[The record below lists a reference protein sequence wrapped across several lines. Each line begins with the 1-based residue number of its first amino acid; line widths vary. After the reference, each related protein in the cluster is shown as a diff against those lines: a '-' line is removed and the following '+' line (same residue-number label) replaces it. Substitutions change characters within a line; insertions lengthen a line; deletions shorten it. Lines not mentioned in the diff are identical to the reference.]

1 MTEIL
6 IDKKKYVLV
15 PKQDYEAL
23 QKKQPKKQNQKNFS
37 QLKMPVC

>member
-23 QKKQPKKQNQKNFS
+23 QKKQPKNKTRKIS
-37 QLKMPVC
+37 LS